1 VEAVAEEVM
10 EAVAEEAVAKEVG
23 EAVAEEAVKA
33 GRPWQRRPWRP

>member
-1 VEAVAEEVM
+1 MEAVAEEVM